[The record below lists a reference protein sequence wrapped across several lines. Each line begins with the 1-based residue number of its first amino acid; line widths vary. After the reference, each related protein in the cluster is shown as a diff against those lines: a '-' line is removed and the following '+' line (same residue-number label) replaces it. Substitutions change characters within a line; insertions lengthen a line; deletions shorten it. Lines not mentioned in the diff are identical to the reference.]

1 MFPKF
6 HLFKPITTFLIL
18 FFIFPNIFCGEDY
31 YKLLGVKRSA
41 TKSEIRRAFKKL
53 SLKYHP
59 DKNKDNPEKAKAKF
73 IKIANA
79 YEVLNDDKL
88 RKIYDEQGEEGVK
101 QHQQG
106 GGQHGGNFQDI
117 FNFFFRGANMN
128 MNFQNQEGPEKNFFE
143 NTDVLTLKMENISK
157 LLSRR
162 KIWFVYF
169 FKSKDE
175 GFENMNN
182 KIKEIS
188 SQCYGIFNFG
198 AVNCKDDEEIC
209 EEYSVYSTPKIVY
222 FPESA
227 NEVEEEYKGN
237 IDFQSIFKYGAKLM
251 QNFVRVIN
259 KDNLNDFITSYPERY
274 HVLLFTSK
282 KTTPPLFKSLSKDYL
297 NHLSFGEVRQTENEL
312 IKTFNVDKFP
322 TLMVLTNYE
331 TNEVDVFKE
340 DMKYDTIKK
349 FLNKYGYKKMPE
361 NKEIKV
367 RELNKNTYEKLGM
380 CSSNDNKNIC
390 LIFFINKEK
399 PENDELKNLENFAT
413 KFKDDHIKV
422 FYLNVDKYKS
432 IFKSFD
438 NDEINI
444 ENTSAVIV
452 KGKRKKYIAV
462 SKETYQNI
470 KDFYNIMD
478 NVISGGGSF
487 KQLKKG
493 LILENNTEKT
503 NDL

>member
-1 MFPKF
+1 
-6 HLFKPITTFLIL
+6 
-18 FFIFPNIFCGEDY
+18 
-31 YKLLGVKRSA
+31 
-41 TKSEIRRAFKKL
+41 
-53 SLKYHP
+53 
-59 DKNKDNPEKAKAKF
+59 
-73 IKIANA
+73 
-79 YEVLNDDKL
+79 
-88 RKIYDEQGEEGVK
+88 
-101 QHQQG
+101 
-106 GGQHGGNFQDI
+106 
-117 FNFFFRGANMN
+117 
-128 MNFQNQEGPEKNFFE
+128 
-143 NTDVLTLKMENISK
+143 
-157 LLSRR
+157 
-162 KIWFVYF
+162 
-169 FKSKDE
+169 
-175 GFENMNN
+175 MNN

-259 KDNLNDFITSYPERY
+259 KDNYNDFITSYPERY

-380 CSSNDNKNIC
+380 CSSNDNKNIFF
-390 LIFFINKEK
+390 IFFINKEK

-438 NDEINI
+438 NDEINF
-444 ENTSAVIV
+444 ENTSGVIV

-462 SKETYQNI
+462 SKESYQNI

-493 LILENNTEKT
+493 LILENNTDKT

>member
-1 MFPKF
+1 MIPKF
-6 HLFKPITTFLIL
+6 HLKNQFMTLLIIFLL
-18 FFIFPNIFCGEDY
+18 LPNIFCGEDY

-41 TKSEIRRAFKKL
+41 SKSEIRRAFKKL

-117 FNFFFRGANMN
+117 FNFFFRGAG
-128 MNFQNQEGPEKNFFE
+128 MNFQTQEGPEKNFFE
-143 NTDVLTLKMENISK
+143 NSDVLTLKMENISK

-175 GFENMNN
+175 NFDNNVN
-182 KIKEIS
+182 KIKEIAN
-188 SQCYGIFNFG
+188 QCYGIFNFG

-209 EEYSVYSTPKIVY
+209 EEYSVYSTPKLLY

-227 NEVEEEYKGN
+227 NEGEEEYKGS
-237 IDFQSIFKYGAKLM
+237 IEFQPIFKYGARLM
-251 QNFVRVIN
+251 QNFVRIIN
-259 KDNLNDFITSYPERY
+259 KDNYNDFTSSHPERY

-282 KTTPPLFKSLSKDYL
+282 KSTPPLFKSLSKDYL
-297 NHLSFGEVRQTENEL
+297 NHLSFGEIRQTETEL
-312 IKTFNVDKFP
+312 IKNFNVNKFP
-322 TLMVLTNYE
+322 TLLVITDLEN
-331 TNEVDVFKE
+331 NEYDLFKDE
-340 DMKYDTIKK
+340 IKYDAIKK
-349 FLNKYGYKKMPE
+349 FLIKYAYKKMPE
-361 NKEIKV
+361 KKEVKV

-390 LIFFINKEK
+390 LIFFIKKEK
-399 PENDELKNLENFAT
+399 PENDEFNLFEDFS
-413 KFKDDHIKV
+413 KKYKDDNVKV
-422 FYLNVDKYKS
+422 FYLNTNKYKS
-432 IFKSFD
+432 IFQSFGND
-438 NDEINI
+438 NINF
-444 ENTSAVIV
+444 ENTKGLIV
-452 KGKRKKYIAV
+452 KGKRKKYIAI
-462 SKETYQNI
+462 SKEIYQNI
-470 KDFYNIMD
+470 KDFNNIMD
-478 NVISGGGSF
+478 NVLSGGGDF
-487 KQLKKG
+487 KQMKKG
-493 LILENNTEKT
+493 LILEENSEKS

>member
-6 HLFKPITTFLIL
+6 PIFKPITTLFIFLL
-18 FFIFPNIFCGEDY
+18 IFPNIFCGEDY

-41 TKSEIRRAFKKL
+41 TKNEIRRAFKKL

-117 FNFFFRGANMN
+117 FNFFFRGAN

-259 KDNLNDFITSYPERY
+259 KDNYNDFITTYPERY

-438 NDEINI
+438 NDEINF
-444 ENTSAVIV
+444 ENTSGVIV

-462 SKETYQNI
+462 SKESYQNI

-493 LILENNTEKT
+493 LILENNTDKT

>member
-1 MFPKF
+1 MFPKI
-6 HLFKPITTFLIL
+6 LSFLL
-18 FFIFPNIFCGEDY
+18 IFLLIPNIFCGEDY
-31 YKLLGVKRSA
+31 YKLLGVQRSA
-41 TKSEIRRAFKKL
+41 SKAEIRRAFKKL

-117 FNFFFRGANMN
+117 FNFFFRGAGMH
-128 MNFQNQEGPEKNFFE
+128 FQNQEGPERNFFE
-143 NTDVLTLKMENISK
+143 NTDVLTLKMDNISK

-169 FKSKDE
+169 FKSNNE
-175 GFENMNN
+175 NFENMKNT
-182 KIKEIS
+182 IKDIS

-209 EEYSVYSTPKIVY
+209 EEYSVYSTPKLLY

-227 NEVEEEYKGN
+227 NEGEEEYKGN
-237 IDFQSIFKYGAKLM
+237 IDFQSIFKFGAKLM

-259 KDNLNDFITSYPERY
+259 KDNYNDFMTSHPERY

-282 KTTPPLFKSLSKDYL
+282 KTTPPLFKALSKDYL
-297 NHLSFGEVRQTENEL
+297 NHLNFGEVRQSEKEL
-312 IKTFNVDKFP
+312 IKTFNIDKFP
-322 TLMVLTNYE
+322 TLIVITNLE
-331 TNEVDVFKE
+331 TNEYDLYKE
-340 DMKYDTIKK
+340 EIKYDNMKK
-349 FLNKYGYKKMPE
+349 FLNRYAYKKMPE
-361 NKEIKV
+361 NKDVRV
-367 RELNKNTYEKLGM
+367 RELNKNTYERLGM
-380 CSSNDNKNIC
+380 CSNSDNKNIC

-399 PENDELKNLENFAT
+399 PENELMINLENYGN
-413 KFKDDHIKV
+413 KYKEDHIKV
-422 FYLNVDKYKS
+422 FYLNVNKYKS
-432 IFKSFD
+432 VFKSFD
-438 NDEINI
+438 NDNLNF

-462 SKETYQNI
+462 SKENYENSKEFHNI
-470 KDFYNIMD
+470 ID
-478 NVISGGGSF
+478 NVLSGGGSF
-487 KQLKKG
+487 KQMKKG
-493 LILENNTEKT
+493 IILEESEDKEKT

>member
-1 MFPKF
+1 MFPKIRIF
-6 HLFKPITTFLIL
+6 KTIYTILIIFLFI
-18 FFIFPNIFCGEDY
+18 PNIFCGEDY

-41 TKSEIRRAFKKL
+41 SKSEIRHAFKKL

-106 GGQHGGNFQDI
+106 GGQHGGSFQDI

-209 EEYSVYSTPKIVY
+209 EEYSVYSTPKLLY

-227 NEVEEEYKGN
+227 NESEEEYKGS

-251 QNFVRVIN
+251 QNFVRIIN
-259 KDNLNDFITSYPERY
+259 KDNYNDFITTHSERY

-282 KTTPPLFKSLSKDYL
+282 KSTPPLFKSLSKDYL
-297 NHLSFGEVRQTENEL
+297 DHLSFGEVRQTETEL

-331 TNEVDVFKE
+331 TNEADLFKE
-340 DMKYDTIKK
+340 EMKYDTIKK

-361 NKEIKV
+361 NKDIKV

-399 PENDELKNLENFAT
+399 PDNDELKNLENFGT
-413 KFKDDHIKV
+413 KFKDDHVKV

-438 NDEINI
+438 NDDLNF
-444 ENTSAVIV
+444 ENTKAIIV
-452 KGKRKKYIAV
+452 KGKRKKYIAI
-462 SKETYQNI
+462 SKENYQNV
-470 KDFYNIMD
+470 KDFNNIMD
-478 NVISGGGSF
+478 NVVSGGGSF

-493 LILENNTEKT
+493 LSLII
-503 NDL
+503 